1 MKKIILMTLIAF
13 STTAFSANKNSNDST
28 VCYRVSMD
36 CVGCK
41 IKIEK
46 NIAFEKGVKAM
57 DINLEDK
64 IVKIRFNSAKNNS
77 QAIKHAIEAL
87 KYDVEIIRDCK

>member
-1 MKKIILMTLIAF
+1 MKKVILFALITF
-13 STTAFSANKNSNDST
+13 SVATYAANKNSNDST
-28 VCYRVSMD
+28 VCYHVSMD

-64 IVKIRFNSAKNNS
+64 IVKIKFNPAKNNS
-77 QAIKHAIEAL
+77 LAIKRAIEAL
-87 KYDVEIIRDCK
+87 KYDVEIIRDCN